1 VLRVVVKSPVWLEQ
15 MRSMQPVLEREL
27 ARIAEVK
34 LTGIHFEVQR
44 SNTGRAGSRTGPEK
58 LL

>member
-1 VLRVVVKSPVWLEQ
+1 

-44 SNTGRAGSRTGPEK
+44 SNTRRAGSRTGPEK
-58 LL
+58 V